1 MPRRRSL
8 VRLGRTSRSSS
19 GPGCLLLLLG
29 LLGLWL
35 LVSFSAQLLTLG
47 LIALLLYL
55 GFRLA
60 VWRPKVFLW
69 VGAAFLGLVFVGSL
83 LPEAPPPETAP
94 AALVSPRNTA
104 PDTRSALEPADRL
117 YQLKISA
124 TYPNFTVKV
133 FPVVSNR
140 VDYQRVIATETAS
153 YMNHVTLQ
161 LRPGD
166 YKIKLTMEGYNTVF
180 WFRAFIP
187 KNRNIAVDTRKFKS
201 EFLTRICKQDPNA
214 DGSPFGTSCPRPVQV
229 APRPQPRPTPAQ
241 NFSIPRAQPDVYYPN
256 CAARAAAQ
264 LQSMLESQATV
275 GSWIVMAMGWPASS
289 AGHHP

>member
-1 MPRRRSL
+1 MPLRRSL
-8 VRLGRTSRSSS
+8 VPLNRSSRSSS
-19 GPGCLLLLLG
+19 GTGCLLLLLG
-29 LLGLWL
+29 LLSLWL
-35 LVSFSAQLLTLG
+35 LVSFGAQLLTLG

-55 GFRLA
+55 GFRSA
-60 VWRPKVFLW
+60 VWRTKVFLW

-153 YMNHVTLQ
+153 YVNHV
-161 LRPGD
+161 PSSCD
-166 YKIKLTMEGYNTVF
+166 
-180 WFRAFIP
+180 RAT
-187 KNRNIAVDTRKFKS
+187 TRS
-201 EFLTRICKQDPNA
+201 S
-214 DGSPFGTSCPRPVQV
+214 SPWKAIT
-229 APRPQPRPTPAQ
+229 
-241 NFSIPRAQPDVYYPN
+241 
-256 CAARAAAQ
+256 
-264 LQSMLESQATV
+264 
-275 GSWIVMAMGWPASS
+275 
-289 AGHHP
+289 

>member
-1 MPRRRSL
+1 
-8 VRLGRTSRSSS
+8 
-19 GPGCLLLLLG
+19 LLLLLG

-124 TYPNFTVKV
+124 TTPT
-133 FPVVSNR
+133 
-140 VDYQRVIATETAS
+140 
-153 YMNHVTLQ
+153 
-161 LRPGD
+161 LRPRFSRWLAIGW
-166 YKIKLTMEGYNTVF
+166 ITSGL
-180 WFRAFIP
+180 
-187 KNRNIAVDTRKFKS
+187 
-201 EFLTRICKQDPNA
+201 
-214 DGSPFGTSCPRPVQV
+214 SPPR
-229 APRPQPRPTPAQ
+229 QPP
-241 NFSIPRAQPDVYYPN
+241 
-256 CAARAAAQ
+256 
-264 LQSMLESQATV
+264 M
-275 GSWIVMAMGWPASS
+275 
-289 AGHHP
+289 